1 MAQDAKEYKMQLLT
15 AREYLKVDIANNYG
29 LDKKT
34 WDERISWFDE
44 NETNLLNLVDEAE
57 ESALFYAGVNA
68 WKDMKA
74 GKPIGYAVALDATSS
89 GLQLLACLTGD
100 RSAAELCNV
109 VNYMGENGKPL
120 RRDAYT
126 VIYHKMLDILGEA
139 SRIKRSDTKQAVM
152 TAFYGS
158 EAKPKEVFGE
168 GIRLKTFENVMETV
182 ASGPWALNKFLLQCG
197 NPDANRYI
205 WILPDNFH
213 VVIKVMV
220 TEVQTVNFLGKPFDI
235 TRMVQGTEEKTRMLS
250 ANITHSIDGMVVR
263 EMLRRCNYD
272 PDLVKAVRELCD
284 EGPSEY
290 GEIEGNLEMVQELW
304 SHYEKSGFLSL
315 SILDYLDP
323 CTIAYV
329 DRQVVADMI
338 DTMPKKPFPVL
349 TVHDCFRCH
358 PNYGND
364 LRRQYNQILS
374 DIAKSDLLGFILSQ
388 VLGQEFSAGKLDDS
402 LWQDIL
408 ETDYALS

>member
-1 MAQDAKEYKMQLLT
+1 MQTFTAKQ
-15 AREYLKVDIANNYG
+15 YLAIDIANNFG

-34 WDERISWFDE
+34 WDERLSWFEENKGNLHNLMGSADE
-44 NETNLLNLVDEAE
+44 P
-57 ESALFYAGVNA
+57 ALFFAGV
-68 WKDMKA
+68 KA
-74 GKPIGYAVALDATSS
+74 YEGMLAKKPIGYTVALDATSS

-100 RSAAELCNV
+100 RKAAELCNV
-109 VNYMGENGKPL
+109 VNFIGPNGKPL

-126 VIYHKMLDILGEA
+126 VIYHHMLDILGES

-168 GIRLKTFENVMETV
+168 GIRLKTFENVMSQD
-182 ASGPWALNKFLLQCG
+182 APGPWELNKFLLQCG
-197 NPDANRYI
+197 NPDATRYI
-205 WILPDNFH
+205 WVLPDNFH
-213 VVIKVMV
+213 AVIKVMV
-220 TEVQTVNFLGKPFDI
+220 PEVQTINFNGKPFDI

-272 PDLVKAVRELCD
+272 PNLVAAVRELCD
-284 EGPSEY
+284 IGPSEY
-290 GEIEGNLEMVQELW
+290 PAIAGNVEMVMTLW
-304 SHYEKSGFLSL
+304 EHYEKSGFLSMN
-315 SILDYLDP
+315 ILDYLDP
-323 CTIAYV
+323 NTIALV
-329 DRQVVADMI
+329 DRQVIVDML
-338 DTMPKKPFPVL
+338 DTLPKKPFQVM

-374 DIAKSDLLGFILSQ
+374 DIAKSDLLGFILTQ
-388 VLGQEFSAGKLDDS
+388 VLGQEFSVGKLDDN
-402 LWQDIL
+402 LWKDIL

>member
-1 MAQDAKEYKMQLLT
+1 
-15 AREYLKVDIANNYG
+15 
-29 LDKKT
+29 
-34 WDERISWFDE
+34 
-44 NETNLLNLVDEAE
+44 
-57 ESALFYAGVNA
+57 
-68 WKDMKA
+68 
-74 GKPIGYAVALDATSS
+74 
-89 GLQLLACLTGD
+89 
-100 RSAAELCNV
+100 
-109 VNYMGENGKPL
+109 
-120 RRDAYT
+120 
-126 VIYHKMLDILGEA
+126 
-139 SRIKRSDTKQAVM
+139 M

-205 WILPDNFH
+205 WVLPDNFH
-213 VVIKVMV
+213 AVIKVMV
-220 TEVQTVNFLGKPFDI
+220 PEVQTVNFLGKPFDI

-263 EMLRRCNYD
+263 EMLRRCNFD
-272 PDLVKAVRELCD
+272 MNQVNRVRKLCLN
-284 EGPSEY
+284 G
-290 GEIEGNLEMVQELW
+290 GEDSYKSDYANIEKVNELW
-304 SHYEKSGFLSL
+304 NHYEKSGFLSI
-315 SILDYLDP
+315 SILEYLDP
-323 CTIAYV
+323 KTIQWV
-329 DRQVVADMI
+329 DKDVVLAMLN
-338 DTMPKKPFPVL
+338 TMPKKPFPVM

>member
-1 MAQDAKEYKMQLLT
+1 MQLLT

-34 WDERISWFDE
+34 WDERIAWFDE
-44 NETNLLNLVDEAE
+44 NEANLLNLVDEAE

-205 WILPDNFH
+205 WVLPDNFH
-213 VVIKVMV
+213 AVIKVMV
-220 TEVQTVNFLGKPFDI
+220 LEVQTVNFLGKPFDI

-263 EMLRRCNYD
+263 EMLRRCNFD
-272 PDLVKAVRELCD
+272 PKLVAYVRELCD
-284 EGPSEY
+284 IGPSEY
-290 GEIEGNLEMVQELW
+290 PVIEGNQEKTMEIW
-304 SHYEKSGFLSL
+304 NHYERSGFLSL
-315 SILDYLDP
+315 SILDFLDP
-323 CTIAYV
+323 NTIALV

-338 DTMPKKPFPVL
+338 DTMPKKPFPVM

-374 DIAKSDLLGFILSQ
+374 DITKSDLLGFILSQ

>member
-1 MAQDAKEYKMQLLT
+1 MELFTAKQ
-15 AREYLKVDIANNYG
+15 YLSIDIANNFG

-34 WDERISWFDE
+34 WDERLEWFEE
-44 NETNLLNLVDEAE
+44 NKENLLNLV
-57 ESALFYAGVNA
+57 ESADEPAMFYAGVVA
-68 WKDMKA
+68 YHDMLD
-74 GKPIGYAVALDATSS
+74 GKPIGYTVALDATSS
-89 GLQLLACLTGD
+89 GLQLLSCLTGD
-100 RSAAELCNV
+100 RKAAELCNV

-126 VIYHKMLDILGEA
+126 VIYHTMLDIVGQS
-139 SRIKRSDTKQAVM
+139 SRVKRDDCKQAVM

-168 GIRLKTFENVMETV
+168 GILLRTFENVMDTS
-182 ASGPWALNKFLLQCG
+182 APGPWALNKFLLQCG
-197 NPDANRYI
+197 NPDAMAYL
-205 WILPDNFH
+205 WVLPDNFH
-213 VVIKVMV
+213 CQIKVMV
-220 TEVQTVNFLGKPFDI
+220 PEVQTVNFLNKPYDI

-250 ANITHSIDGMVVR
+250 ANTTHSIDGMVVR

-272 PDLVKAVRELCD
+272 RDLIAAVRELCD
-284 EGPSEY
+284 IGPSEY
-290 GEIEGNLEMVQELW
+290 PLISGNYEMVTELW
-304 SHYEKSGFLSL
+304 NHYEKSGFLSMA
-315 SILDYLDP
+315 IVPYLDP
-323 CTIAYV
+323 NTIALV
-329 DRQVVADMI
+329 DRQVVADML
-338 DTMPKKPFPVL
+338 DTLPKKPFKVM

>member
-1 MAQDAKEYKMQLLT
+1 MQLLT

-34 WDERISWFDE
+34 WDERIAWFDE
-44 NETNLLNLVDEAE
+44 NEANLLNLVDEAE
-57 ESALFYAGVNA
+57 DSALFFAGINA
-68 WKDMKA
+68 WKNMKA

-197 NPDANRYI
+197 NPDANRYV
-205 WILPDNFH
+205 WVLPDNFH
-213 VVIKVMV
+213 AVIKVMV
-220 TEVQTVNFLGKPFDI
+220 LEIQTVNFLGKPFDI

-263 EMLRRCNYD
+263 EILRRCNYE
-272 PDLVKAVRELCD
+272 PNLIASVRELCD
-284 EGPSEY
+284 IGPREY
-290 GEIEGNLEMVQELW
+290 PAIAGNQEMVMELW
-304 SHYEKSGFLSL
+304 NHYEKSGFLSMG
-315 SILDYLDP
+315 IVQYLDP
-323 CTIAYV
+323 NTIALV
-329 DRQVVADMI
+329 DRQVVADML
-338 DTMPKKPFPVL
+338 DTLPKKPFPVM

>member
-1 MAQDAKEYKMQLLT
+1 MQLLT

-44 NETNLLNLVDEAE
+44 NEANLLNLVDEAE

-197 NPDANRYI
+197 NPNANRYV
-205 WILPDNFH
+205 WVLPDNYH
-213 VVIKVMV
+213 AVIKVMV
-220 TEVQTVNFLGKPFDI
+220 PEVQTVNFLGKPFDI

-263 EMLRRCNYD
+263 EMLRRCNFD

>member
-1 MAQDAKEYKMQLLT
+1 MQLLT
-15 AREYLKVDIANNYG
+15 AKEYLKVDIANNYG

-34 WDERISWFDE
+34 WDERIAWFDE
-44 NETNLLNLVDEAE
+44 NEANLINLVDEAE

-74 GKPIGYAVALDATSS
+74 GKPIGYTVALDATSS

-197 NPDANRYI
+197 NPDANRYV
-205 WILPDNFH
+205 WVLPDNFH
-213 VVIKVMV
+213 AVIKVMV
-220 TEVQTVNFLGKPFDI
+220 PEVQTVNFLGKPFDI
-235 TRMVQGTEEKTRMLS
+235 TRMVQGTEEKTRMFS

-272 PDLVKAVRELCD
+272 ADLIAAVRELCD
-284 EGPSEY
+284 TGPAEY
-290 GEIEGNLEMVQELW
+290 GEIEGNMKKVQELW
-304 SHYEKSGFLSL
+304 SHYEQSGFLSM
-315 SILDYLDP
+315 SIIDYLDP
-323 CTIAYV
+323 CTIAMV

-338 DTMPKKPFPVL
+338 DTMPKKPFPVM

>member
-1 MAQDAKEYKMQLLT
+1 MQLLT
-15 AREYLKVDIANNYG
+15 AREYLKVDIANSYG

-34 WDERISWFDE
+34 WDERIAWFDE
-44 NETNLLNLVDEAE
+44 NEANLLNLVDEAE
-57 ESALFYAGVNA
+57 DSALFFAGVNA

-197 NPDANRYI
+197 NPDANRYV
-205 WILPDNFH
+205 WVLPDNFH
-213 VVIKVMV
+213 AVIKVMV
-220 TEVQTVNFLGKPFDI
+220 PEVQTVIFLGKPFDI

-263 EMLRRCNYD
+263 EMLRRCNFD
-272 PDLVKAVRELCD
+272 PKLVAYVRELCNI
-284 EGPSEY
+284 GPSKY
-290 GEIEGNLEMVQELW
+290 PVIEGNQEKTMEIW
-304 SHYEKSGFLSL
+304 NHYEKSGFLSL
-315 SILDYLDP
+315 SILDFLDP
-323 CTIAYV
+323 NTIALV

-338 DTMPKKPFPVL
+338 DTMPKKPFPVM

>member
-1 MAQDAKEYKMQLLT
+1 MQLLT
-15 AREYLKVDIANNYG
+15 AKEYLKVDIANNYG

-34 WDERISWFDE
+34 WDERITWFDE
-44 NETNLLNLVDEAE
+44 NEANLLNLVDEAE
-57 ESALFYAGVNA
+57 ESALFYAGLNA

-197 NPDANRYI
+197 NPDANRYV
-205 WILPDNFH
+205 WVLPDNFH
-213 VVIKVMV
+213 AVIKVMV
-220 TEVQTVNFLGKPFDI
+220 PEVQTVNFLGKPFDI

-263 EMLRRCNYD
+263 EMLRRCNFD
-272 PDLVKAVRELCD
+272 PKLVAYVRELCD
-284 EGPSEY
+284 IGPSEY
-290 GEIEGNLEMVQELW
+290 PVIEGNQEKTMEIW
-304 SHYEKSGFLSL
+304 NHYEKSGFLSL
-315 SILDYLDP
+315 SILDFLDP
-323 CTIAYV
+323 NTIALV

-338 DTMPKKPFPVL
+338 DTMPKKPFPVM

-408 ETDYALS
+408 EADYALS

>member
-1 MAQDAKEYKMQLLT
+1 MQLLT
-15 AREYLKVDIANNYG
+15 AKQYLKVDIANNYG

-34 WDERISWFDE
+34 WDERIAWFDE
-44 NETNLLNLVDEAE
+44 NEANLLNMVDEAE
-57 ESALFYAGVNA
+57 DSALFFAGVNA

-89 GLQLLACLTGD
+89 GLQLLSCLTGD

-197 NPDANRYI
+197 NPDANRYV
-205 WILPDNFH
+205 WVLPDNFH
-213 VVIKVMV
+213 AVIKVMV
-220 TEVQTVNFLGKPFDI
+220 PEVQTVNFLGKPFDI

>member
-1 MAQDAKEYKMQLLT
+1 MQLLT

-44 NETNLLNLVDEAE
+44 NEANLLNLVDEAE
-57 ESALFYAGVNA
+57 ESALFYAGLNA

-197 NPDANRYI
+197 NPDANRYV
-205 WILPDNFH
+205 WVLPDNYH
-213 VVIKVMV
+213 AVIKVMV
-220 TEVQTVNFLGKPFDI
+220 PEVQTVNFLGKPFDI

-263 EMLRRCNYD
+263 EMLRRCNFD
-272 PDLVKAVRELCD
+272 RDLVEAVRELCD

-290 GEIEGNLEMVQELW
+290 GEIEGNLEKVQELW

>member
-1 MAQDAKEYKMQLLT
+1 MQLLT

-34 WDERISWFDE
+34 WDERIAWFDE
-44 NETNLLNLVDEAE
+44 NEANLLNLVDEAE
-57 ESALFYAGVNA
+57 DSALFFAGVNA

-197 NPDANRYI
+197 NPDANRYV
-205 WILPDNFH
+205 WILPDNYH
-213 VVIKVMV
+213 AVIKVMV
-220 TEVQTVNFLGKPFDI
+220 PEVQTVNFLGKPFDI

-263 EMLRRCNYD
+263 EMLRRCNFD
-272 PDLVKAVRELCD
+272 RDLVEAVRELCD

-290 GEIEGNLEMVQELW
+290 GEIEGNLERVQELW
-304 SHYEKSGFLSL
+304 SHYEKSGFLSV

-329 DRQVVADMI
+329 DRQVLADMI
-338 DTMPKKPFPVL
+338 DTMPKKPFPVM

-374 DIAKSDLLGFILSQ
+374 DIAKSDLLGFILTQ

>member
-1 MAQDAKEYKMQLLT
+1 MQLLT
-15 AREYLKVDIANNYG
+15 AAQYLKVDIANNYG

-44 NETNLLNLVDEAE
+44 NEANLLNLVDEAE

-74 GKPIGYAVALDATSS
+74 GKPIGYAIALDATSS

-197 NPDANRYI
+197 NPDANRYV
-205 WILPDNFH
+205 WVLPDNFH
-213 VVIKVMV
+213 AVIKVMV
-220 TEVQTVNFLGKPFDI
+220 PEVQTVNFLGKPFDI

-338 DTMPKKPFPVL
+338 DTMPKKPFPVM

>member
-1 MAQDAKEYKMQLLT
+1 MQLLT
-15 AREYLKVDIANNYG
+15 AREYLKVDIANSYG

-44 NETNLLNLVDEAE
+44 NEANLLNLVDEAE

-126 VIYHKMLDILGEA
+126 VVYDKMLNILGEA
-139 SRIKRSDTKQAVM
+139 SRIKRSDTKQAIM

-197 NPDANRYI
+197 NPDANRYV
-205 WILPDNFH
+205 WVLPDNFH
-213 VVIKVMV
+213 AVIKVMV
-220 TEVQTVNFLGKPFDI
+220 PEVQTVNFLGKPFDI

-263 EMLRRCNYD
+263 EMLRRCNFNMNQVNYIKSLCEGTSD
-272 PDLVKAVRELCD
+272 YMVAPDD
-284 EGPSEY
+284 NY
-290 GEIEGNLEMVQELW
+290 EMVNTLW
-304 SHYEKSGFLSL
+304 SNYEKSGFLSTR
-315 SILDYLDP
+315 IFDYLDSE
-323 CTIAYV
+323 TIALV
-329 DRQVVADMI
+329 DTDVIMAMLN
-338 DTMPKKPFPVL
+338 TMPKKPFPVM

>member
-1 MAQDAKEYKMQLLT
+1 MQLFT
-15 AREYLKVDIANNYG
+15 AKQYLAIDIANNFG
-29 LDKKT
+29 LDKET
-34 WDERISWFDE
+34 WDDRLAWFKE
-44 NETNLLNLVDEAE
+44 NKENLKGLIKSAE
-57 ESALFYAGVNA
+57 EPALFYAGVNA
-68 WKDMKA
+68 YYDMLA
-74 GKPIGYAVALDATSS
+74 NNPIGYTVALDATSS

-109 VNYMGENGKPL
+109 VNYNDANGKPM

-126 VIYHKMLDILGEA
+126 VVYHKMLDILGEA
-139 SRIKRSDTKQAVM
+139 SRIKRSDIKQAVM

-197 NPDANRYI
+197 NPDATRYV
-205 WILPDNFH
+205 WVLPDNYH
-213 VVIKVMV
+213 AVIKVMV
-220 TEVQTVNFLGKPFDI
+220 PEVQTVNFNGKPFDI

-263 EMLRRCNYD
+263 EMLRRCNFD
-272 PDLVKAVRELCD
+272 ADLITYVKQVC
-284 EGPSEY
+284 Y
-290 GEIEGNLEMVQELW
+290 GVQESVYGIEGNQEKVAELW
-304 SHYEKSGFLSL
+304 DNYKKSGFLSVAIL
-315 SILDYLDP
+315 QYIDPQSIKL
-323 CTIAYV
+323 V
-329 DRQVVADMI
+329 DREEIIALI
-338 DTMPKKPFPVL
+338 NTMPKKSFQVM

-388 VLGQEFSAGKLDDS
+388 VLGQEFSAGKLDND
-402 LWQDIL
+402 LWKDIL
-408 ETDYALS
+408 DTDYALS

>member
-1 MAQDAKEYKMQLLT
+1 MQLLT

-44 NETNLLNLVDEAE
+44 NEANLLNLVDEAE
-57 ESALFYAGVNA
+57 KSALFYAGVNA

-89 GLQLLACLTGD
+89 GLQLLSCLTGD

-197 NPDANRYI
+197 NPDANRYV
-205 WILPDNFH
+205 WVLPDNFH
-213 VVIKVMV
+213 AVIKVMV
-220 TEVQTVNFLGKPFDI
+220 PEVQTVNFLGKPFDI

-304 SHYEKSGFLSL
+304 SHYEKSGFLSI

-338 DTMPKKPFPVL
+338 DTMPKKPFPVM

>member
-1 MAQDAKEYKMQLLT
+1 MQLLT

-34 WDERISWFDE
+34 WDERIAWFDE
-44 NETNLLNLVDEAE
+44 NEANLLNLVDEAE
-57 ESALFYAGVNA
+57 DSALFYAGVNA

-197 NPDANRYI
+197 NPDANRYV
-205 WILPDNFH
+205 WVLPDNFH
-213 VVIKVMV
+213 AVIKVMV
-220 TEVQTVNFLGKPFDI
+220 PEVQTVNFLGKPFDI

-263 EMLRRCNYD
+263 EMLRRCNFD
-272 PDLVKAVRELCD
+272 MNQVNRVRELCLN
-284 EGPSEY
+284 G
-290 GEIEGNLEMVQELW
+290 GEDLYESDYANIEKVNELW
-304 SHYEKSGFLSL
+304 NHYEKSGFLSMA
-315 SILDYLDP
+315 ILDYLDP
-323 CTIAYV
+323 KTIQWV
-329 DRQVVADMI
+329 DKDVVLAMLN
-338 DTMPKKPFPVL
+338 TMPKKPFPVM

>member
-1 MAQDAKEYKMQLLT
+1 MQLLT

-44 NETNLLNLVDEAE
+44 NEANLLNLVDEAE

-197 NPDANRYI
+197 NPDANRYV
-205 WILPDNFH
+205 WVLPDNFH
-213 VVIKVMV
+213 AVIKVMV
-220 TEVQTVNFLGKPFDI
+220 PEVQTVNFLGKPFDI

-263 EMLRRCNYD
+263 EMLRRCNFD
-272 PDLVKAVRELCD
+272 PKLVAYVRELCD
-284 EGPSEY
+284 IGPSKY
-290 GEIEGNLEMVQELW
+290 PVIEGNQEKTMEIW
-304 SHYEKSGFLSL
+304 NHYEKSGFLSL
-315 SILDYLDP
+315 SILDFLDP
-323 CTIAYV
+323 NTIALV
-329 DRQVVADMI
+329 DRQIVADMI
-338 DTMPKKPFPVL
+338 DTMPKKPFPVM

>member
-1 MAQDAKEYKMQLLT
+1 MQLLT
-15 AREYLKVDIANNYG
+15 AKEYLKVDIANNYG

-34 WDERISWFDE
+34 WDERIAWFDE
-44 NETNLLNLVDEAE
+44 NEANLLNLVDEAE

-197 NPDANRYI
+197 NPDANRYV
-205 WILPDNFH
+205 WVLPDNFH
-213 VVIKVMV
+213 AVIKVMV
-220 TEVQTVNFLGKPFDI
+220 PEVQTVNFLGKPFDI

-263 EMLRRCNYD
+263 EMLRRCNFD
-272 PDLVKAVRELCD
+272 RNLVEAVRELCD

-290 GEIEGNLEMVQELW
+290 GEIEGNLEKVQELW

-338 DTMPKKPFPVL
+338 DTMPKKPFPVM

-374 DIAKSDLLGFILSQ
+374 DIAKSDLLGFILSL

-408 ETDYALS
+408 EADYALS

>member
-1 MAQDAKEYKMQLLT
+1 MQLLT

-34 WDERISWFDE
+34 WDERIAWFDE
-44 NETNLLNLVDEAE
+44 NEANLLNLVDEAE
-57 ESALFYAGVNA
+57 DSALFFAGVNA
-68 WKDMKA
+68 WNDMKA

-197 NPDANRYI
+197 NPNANRYV
-205 WILPDNFH
+205 WVLPDNYH
-213 VVIKVMV
+213 AVIKVMV
-220 TEVQTVNFLGKPFDI
+220 PEVQTVNFLGKPFDI

>member
-1 MAQDAKEYKMQLLT
+1 MQLLT

-44 NETNLLNLVDEAE
+44 NEANLLNLVDEAE

-197 NPDANRYI
+197 NPDANRYV
-205 WILPDNFH
+205 WVLPDNFH
-213 VVIKVMV
+213 AVIKVMV
-220 TEVQTVNFLGKPFDI
+220 PEVQTVNFLGKPFDI

-284 EGPSEY
+284 GGPSEY

>member
-1 MAQDAKEYKMQLLT
+1 MQIFT
-15 AREYLKVDIANNYG
+15 PKEYLKIDIANSYG

-34 WDERISWFDE
+34 WDERIAWFDE
-44 NETNLLNLVDEAE
+44 NEANLLNLVEEAE
-57 ESALFYAGVNA
+57 ESALFYAGINA

-205 WILPDNFH
+205 WVLPDNFH
-213 VVIKVMV
+213 AVIKVMV
-220 TEVQTVNFLGKPFDI
+220 PEVQTVNFLGKPFDI

-272 PDLVKAVRELCD
+272 RDLVEAVRELCD

-290 GEIEGNLEMVQELW
+290 GEIKGNLEKVQELW
-304 SHYEKSGFLSL
+304 NHYEKSGFLSL

-338 DTMPKKPFPVL
+338 DTMPKKPFPVM

>member
-1 MAQDAKEYKMQLLT
+1 MQLLT

-44 NETNLLNLVDEAE
+44 NEANLLNLVDEAE

-89 GLQLLACLTGD
+89 GLQLLSCLTGD

-197 NPDANRYI
+197 NPDANRYV
-205 WILPDNFH
+205 WVLPDNFH
-213 VVIKVMV
+213 AVIKVMV
-220 TEVQTVNFLGKPFDI
+220 PEVQTVNFLGKPFDI

-304 SHYEKSGFLSL
+304 SHYEKSGFLSI

-338 DTMPKKPFPVL
+338 DTMPKKPFPVM